1 MREVEESEVQ
11 NRANSPSRDIKGE
24 LSAQNY
30 IPYSEYIAANNLD
43 DLIGEEIL
51 REVLNKDQIV
61 QIGNFLYRL
70 NKTDEKVF
78 VLSVDYITEYSDL
91 VSENTKNPNI
101 LVYSTEESV
110 IEMVENGEASERG
123 IFCSD
128 RHANEKN
135 VTVPSVTIN
144 SDANINATSRYKKY
158 GLLHKLEADLLL
170 YDSNSL
176 SDLDVYVSYENC
188 SYQKRCGSSLSNYS
202 STWVV
207 PSSMQQTSLLTLY
220 RATLYSSIHELK
232 NYTHKIRGRVNDW
245 NNPVSPNPYSVTVTN
260 WATITDY

>member
-1 MREVEESEVQ
+1 MLP
-11 NRANSPSRDIKGE
+11 RA
-24 LSAQNY
+24 
-30 IPYSEYIAANNLD
+30 
-43 DLIGEEIL
+43 
-51 REVLNKDQIV
+51 
-61 QIGNFLYRL
+61 
-70 NKTDEKVF
+70 T
-78 VLSVDYITEYSDL
+78 
-91 VSENTKNPNI
+91 
-101 LVYSTEESV
+101 
-110 IEMVENGEASERG
+110 
-123 IFCSD
+123 
-128 RHANEKN
+128 
-135 VTVPSVTIN
+135 
-144 SDANINATSRYKKY
+144 KKY